1 MSAKPWSPSHVAT
14 VASTYTDLRISGD
27 VKSQLVD
34 ILVAKLDQ
42 VVPRMEQET
51 LTQDAER
58 KTLDDPQRTRLGY
71 SRTRGLMTE
80 RIEQVDS
87 VSAAAVTAACE
98 ELESYLRNVLKACE
112 TVCTNN
118 RMGTIKPRHL
128 EEALSN
134 LGVSPTTQA
143 EVITTPAVNGDDPL
157 TALVGGGN
165 GVITPAMMRKM
176 ARSFA
181 GMKVENDALEELLEL
196 YYDEAGELQ
205 HRLKKSLTG
214 GNPDEIIPTLEKLD
228 DLAKMGF
235 LHRTLKKAGES
246 AKASGARSISIE
258 HILSLDV

>member
-1 MSAKPWSPSHVAT
+1 
-14 VASTYTDLRISGD
+14 
-27 VKSQLVD
+27 
-34 ILVAKLDQ
+34 KLDQ

-80 RIEQVDS
+80 RIEHVDS

-98 ELESYLRNVLKACE
+98 ELESYLRNVLRACE

-128 EEALSN
+128 QEALSN
-134 LGVSPTTQA
+134 LGVSSTTQE
-143 EVITTPAVNGDDPL
+143 EVISKPSADSVDDPL
-157 TALVGGGN
+157 NALVGGGS
-165 GVITPAMMRKM
+165 GVITPATMRQM
-176 ARSFA
+176 ARSFG
-181 GMKVENDALEELLEL
+181 GMKVENEALEELLEL

-205 HRLKKSLTG
+205 HRLKRALTG
-214 GNPDEIIPTLEKLD
+214 GNPAEIIPTLEKLD

-235 LHRTLKKAGES
+235 LHRTLKQAGEN
-246 AKASGARSISIE
+246 AKASGARSITIE
-258 HILSLDV
+258 HILSLDI

>member
-1 MSAKPWSPSHVAT
+1 

-34 ILVAKLDQ
+34 LLVAKLDQ

-80 RIEQVDS
+80 RIEHVDS

-98 ELESYLRNVLKACE
+98 ELESYLRNVLRACE

-134 LGVSPTTQA
+134 LGVSSTTQTEA
-143 EVITTPAVNGDDPL
+143 IAKPAANDGDDPL
-157 TALVGGGN
+157 NALVGGGS
-165 GVITPAMMRKM
+165 GVITPATMRQM

-214 GNPDEIIPTLEKLD
+214 GNPAEIIPTLEKLD

-235 LHRTLKKAGES
+235 LHRTLKKAGEN
-246 AKASGARSISIE
+246 AKANGARSITIE
-258 HILSLDV
+258 HILSLDI